1 MEYKRVR
8 LADVVIKSSFLECL
22 IDFRLLKNE
31 THSNLKFIRNVKKFC
46 IWSAKNIFMY

>member
-22 IDFRLLKNE
+22 IDFGLLK
-31 THSNLKFIRNVKKFC
+31 I
-46 IWSAKNIFMY
+46 